1 MEKNTNDAV
10 FNLMQK
16 VVDKLEEIETALK
29 INDNKSQNTQV
40 NERLVTLNENLK
52 NIKTNQ
58 VLLNKMF
65 EAFQIK
71 TIDLIKENVSEPI
84 INNFRSYSLFGA
96 DSKFGKKELIILL
109 FGLLLLWSSIKY
121 IPSFFTSYSAIVK
134 EKEDYEFFYNYIL
147 LKQFES
153 SKHITANKFLER
165 IQQKDTVLINEYH
178 ELLNVYQYERR
189 KQQLKEELRKLE
201 KNDR

>member
-1 MEKNTNDAV
+1 MGINTEEIV

-16 VVDKLEEIETALK
+16 VADKLEEIEK
-29 INDNKSQNTQV
+29 
-40 NERLVTLNENLK
+40 NLK
-52 NIKTNQ
+52 SKDNEDLKEVIQ
-58 VLLNKMF
+58 DV
-65 EAFQIK
+65 K
-71 TIDLIKENVSEPI
+71 TIKNNQLLQNKKNKDFEVRVVQSIEDNLSIPTVNNYKE
-84 INNFRSYSLFGA
+84 YSFLGGNSTF
-96 DSKFGKKELIILL
+96 KKKELIILL
-109 FGLLLLWSSIKY
+109 FGVVFLWSSIKY
-121 IPSFFTSYSAIVK
+121 IPSFFTSYSTIVK

-165 IQQKDTVLINEYH
+165 IQQKDTVLIDEYH
-178 ELLNVYQYERR
+178 KLLDAYQYERR